1 MLVYRDVT
9 FDLYLRGS
17 YTMANLPLEQVKRRS
32 NYLDKKIWWKT
43 KTLHE
48 TFWKRCPK
56 RTTSER
62 QTWWDVLVPAVELRL
77 EGGEDGTGQLCSP
90 FIFTVGELN
99 MQTELA
105 TSGTFVHLSALLFQA
120 PKSYKSTSSCEPCIN
135 PTPIPKS
142 AQRAITRAPDPCF
155 Y

>member
-1 MLVYRDVT
+1 MKPSEKDAQK
-9 FDLYLRGS
+9 G
-17 YTMANLPLEQVKRRS
+17 EIRRRQ
-32 NYLDKKIWWKT
+32 
-43 KTLHE
+43 E
-48 TFWKRCPK
+48 
-56 RTTSER
+56 TSER
-62 QTWWDVLVPAVELRL
+62 QTWWDVLVPAVEFRL

-99 MQTELA
+99 MQTELD
-105 TSGTFVHLSALLFQA
+105 TSGTFVYLSALLFQA
-120 PKSYKSTSSCEPCIN
+120 PKSHKSTSSCEPCIN